1 MLKGVA
7 KVKWIEVN
15 TSLIDDIS
23 HFVLCIELV
32 NQQRIAFDFFHGID
46 TINNVINEL
55 FKDVV
60 SSPIENIDAVKRD
73 MRILLATQRIKRIE
87 YD

>member
-1 MLKGVA
+1 MGKGVA
-7 KVKWIEVN
+7 KVKWMEVDR
-15 TSLIDDIS
+15 SLIDDKS
-23 HFVLCIELV
+23 HFVMGIEVV
-32 NQQRIAFDFFHGID
+32 NQQRIAFDFFHGRD

-55 FKDVV
+55 FKYAV

-73 MRILLATQRIKRIE
+73 MGILLATQRIKRIE

>member
-1 MLKGVA
+1 MGKRVA
-7 KVKWIEVN
+7 KVKWMEVD

-23 HFVLCIELV
+23 HFVMGIEWV
-32 NQQRIAFDFFHGID
+32 RQDRIAFDFFHGRD

-55 FKDVV
+55 FKDAI
-60 SSPIENIDAVKRD
+60 SWPIENIDTVKRD
-73 MRILLATQRIKRIE
+73 MQILLATHRIKRIE